1 MSERTFNLP
10 ESFEESYEH
19 YHVPSQYKNWLIL
32 SDLHVPYHNNRAIE
46 KMLNYGIDKNIDAIL
61 LNGDVMD
68 FYMLS
73 KFNPD
78 PRKRD
83 FQQELLALEQL
94 IDILRKIAPVFYKLA
109 NHEERF
115 ESYMIR
121 NAPVLLHT
129 REYQI
134 SNLIQCYA
142 KGVEI
147 ITDQRIV
154 YIGHLPVLHGH
165 EVHLNRGVVNPA
177 RSLFLKTKKT
187 ALCGH
192 LHSSSQHNET
202 TLDGKLI
209 STWSTGHLGEEHPKY
224 ARINNWNL
232 GGARIELDDTGA
244 FEVINLRF
252 HTEGM
257 THKLSRS

>member
-1 MSERTFNLP
+1 MSERNFNLP
-10 ESFEESYEH
+10 ESFEESYDH
-19 YHVPSQYKNWLIL
+19 YHVPTQYKNWLVL
-32 SDLHVPYHNNRAIE
+32 SDLHVPYHNNRAISQ
-46 KMLNYGIDKNIDAIL
+46 MLNYGINKNIDAIL
-61 LNGDVMD
+61 LNGDVLD

-83 FQQELLALEQL
+83 LQQELISLEQL
-94 IDILRKIAPVFYKLA
+94 VDVLRNIAPVFYKLG

-115 ESYMIR
+115 EHYMIR

-129 REYQI
+129 KEYQLA
-134 SNLIQCYA
+134 NLLQCYA
-142 KGVEI
+142 KNVEI

-165 EVHLNRGVVNPA
+165 EVRLSGVSVNPA

-192 LHSSSQHNET
+192 LHRSSQHNET

-209 STWSTGHLGEEHPKY
+209 STWSTGHFGEEHPKY
-224 ARINNWNL
+224 ARINNWNH
-232 GGARIELDDTGA
+232 GGARIEVDDSGA
-244 FEVINLRF
+244 FEVINLRL
-252 HTEGM
+252 HAEGM
-257 THKLSRS
+257 IHKLSRL

>member
-1 MSERTFNLP
+1 MLKRTFNLP

-19 YHVPSQYKNWLIL
+19 CHVPPQYKNWLVL
-32 SDLHVPYHNNRAIE
+32 NDLHAPYHNNRAIE
-46 KMLNYGIDKNIDAIL
+46 ESLNYGIDKNIDAIL

-83 FQQELLALEQL
+83 FQQELLALEQM
-94 IDILRKIAPVFYKLA
+94 IDVLRNIAPVFYKLG
-109 NHEERF
+109 NHEERY

-121 NAPVLLHT
+121 NAPVLLQT
-129 REYQI
+129 REYQL
-134 SNLIQCYA
+134 SNLLQCYA

-147 ITDQRIV
+147 ITDQKIV
-154 YIGHLPVLHGH
+154 YIGRLPVLHGH
-165 EVHLNRGVVNPA
+165 EVRLSGVSVNPA

-192 LHSSSQHNET
+192 LHRTSQHNET

-209 STWSTGHLGEEHPKY
+209 STWSLGHLGEEHPKY
-224 ARINNWNL
+224 ARINNWNH
-232 GGARIELDDTGA
+232 GCARVEVDSDGN
-244 FEVINLRF
+244 FEVINLRIQNN
-252 HTEGM
+252 
-257 THKLSRS
+257 KLFRS